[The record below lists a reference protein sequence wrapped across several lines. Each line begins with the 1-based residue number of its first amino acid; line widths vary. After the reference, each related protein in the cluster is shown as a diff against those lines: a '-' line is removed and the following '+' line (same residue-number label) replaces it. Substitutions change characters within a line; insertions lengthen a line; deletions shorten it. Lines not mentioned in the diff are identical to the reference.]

1 MPELKPLPCPACGS
15 EHTVVAK
22 NFSPWFTAG
31 SHVLCIDC
39 QMQGPIACSQREE
52 DAITIEDLREMIE
65 PTGFESAAIAAW
77 NRLPHSLP
85 WTHEPPKVAGWY
97 WRKETVADRAHVFHF
112 TGNWEDYGEHW
123 ESDRVCQLPLNLNGN
138 LWAGPI
144 APPID

>member
-1 MPELKPLPCPACGS
+1 MPEIILPCPLCGAS
-15 EHTVVAK
+15 EPKVNRGCGVVTCCEI
-22 NFSPWFTAG
+22 S
-31 SHVLCIDC
+31 V
-39 QMQGPIACSQREE
+39 E
-52 DAITIEDLREMIE
+52 DV
-65 PTGFESAAIAAW
+65 AAW
-77 NRLPHSLP
+77 NKLPRALR
-85 WTHEPPKVAGWY
+85 WTHEQPKVAGWY

>member
-1 MPELKPLPCPACGS
+1 MPEIILPCPLCGR
-15 EHTVVAK
+15 EPKVNRGCGVV
-22 NFSPWFTAG
+22 T
-31 SHVLCIDC
+31 CC
-39 QMQGPIACSQREE
+39 EIAV
-52 DAITIEDLREMIE
+52 DDV
-65 PTGFESAAIAAW
+65 GAW
-77 NRLPHSLP
+77 NALPRALR

>member
-1 MPELKPLPCPACGS
+1 MTHNALPRA
-15 EHTVVAK
+15 
-22 NFSPWFTAG
+22 
-31 SHVLCIDC
+31 
-39 QMQGPIACSQREE
+39 
-52 DAITIEDLREMIE
+52 LR
-65 PTGFESAAIAAW
+65 
-77 NRLPHSLP
+77 

>member
-1 MPELKPLPCPACGS
+1 MDDTITGFVHLDKIAAEIGD
-15 EHTVVAK
+15 
-22 NFSPWFTAG
+22 NAG
-31 SHVLCIDC
+31 TCDADYAFQRAAA
-39 QMQGPIACSQREE
+39 QMIY
-52 DAITIEDLREMIE
+52 DLRNAL
-65 PTGFESAAIAAW
+65 T
-77 NRLPHSLP
+77 

-144 APPID
+144 PAPID

>member
-1 MPELKPLPCPACGS
+1 MSDTTITAEERARLRSVLS
-15 EHTVVAK
+15 EHGNPQV
-22 NFSPWFTAG
+22 
-31 SHVLCIDC
+31 
-39 QMQGPIACSQREE
+39 E
-52 DAITIEDLREMIE
+52 DRIILRLLNTIEQAEARALR
-65 PTGFESAAIAAW
+65 
-77 NRLPHSLP
+77 

-144 APPID
+144 SAPID

>member
-1 MPELKPLPCPACGS
+1 MQELKPLPCPLCGS
-15 EHTVVAK
+15 KEPKVNRGCGVVTCYEI
-22 NFSPWFTAG
+22 S
-31 SHVLCIDC
+31 V
-39 QMQGPIACSQREE
+39 E
-52 DAITIEDLREMIE
+52 DV
-65 PTGFESAAIAAW
+65 AAW
-77 NRLPHSLP
+77 NALPRAIR

-144 APPID
+144 PAPIEI